1 MEHSTSSKVVSEYEL
16 VDDIWTVCCICS
28 TVLIS
33 EFKTGYCSNT
43 LCGRSSNVYSFVL
56 GIC

>member
-1 MEHSTSSKVVSEYEL
+1 MEHSASSKVISECKL

-28 TVLIS
+28 IVLVS
-33 EFKTGYCSNT
+33 EFKTDYCSNT
-43 LCGRSSNVYSFVL
+43 LCGWNSNVYSFVL